1 MGKKIGSEKI
11 DREDGYLYYLG
22 KDGYVWKSPMKHNKK
37 GKKGKRYSC
46 GVCGLAVTVDE
57 VCGFVKGLEWQ
68 TSRPIPSNDLPFATA
83 VPAVLGR

>member
-37 GKKGKRYSC
+37 GKKGKV
-46 GVCGLAVTVDE
+46 GKEKVDRE
-57 VCGFVKGLEWQ
+57 KGFMYY
-68 TSRPIPSNDLPFATA
+68 
-83 VPAVLGR
+83 LGKDGYVYKAKMKNV